1 MPNAHAA
8 DKVILS
14 MRIPITLRA
23 RLEKLAKKKGWTLSR
38 LVISILQDSVYDIEL
53 TPEDYQQIA
62 QAVAAKT
69 ISAVSSRSK
78 RSGRKAGEDGEG

>member
-23 RLEKLAKKKGWTLSR
+23 RLEKLAKKKGWNLSR
-38 LVISILQDSVYDIEL
+38 LVISILNDAVYDIEL
-53 TPEDYQQIA
+53 TKEDYQAIA

-69 ISAVSSRSK
+69 VSAVTSRSK
-78 RSGRKAGEDGEG
+78 RSGRKAGEKSEG